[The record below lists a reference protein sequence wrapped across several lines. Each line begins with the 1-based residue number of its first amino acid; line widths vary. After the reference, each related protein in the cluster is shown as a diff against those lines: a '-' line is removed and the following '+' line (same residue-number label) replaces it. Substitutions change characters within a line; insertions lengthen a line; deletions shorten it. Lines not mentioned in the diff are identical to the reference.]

1 MLVVEKIGKIEK
13 IDMIDMIDPF
23 DYFIIESILSGLNR
37 AKNVY

>member
-1 MLVVEKIGKIEK
+1 MLVVEKIEKIE
-13 IDMIDMIDPF
+13 MIEMIDPF